1 MAPGH
6 GSATAS
12 GWLHLHSASPQSQS
26 AARFFFRLVSSAKIL
41 EYSETPAQRSRWR
54 TIRLEQITAV
64 EAVGETGLQLV
75 SAERGVRTLSCS
87 SESTRGAWLSA
98 LRSCVVAEPKPRPPE
113 IEVYP
118 SAESRTCSLGDVS
131 RYLRSSPG
139 KSAVNSPSK
148 ASLASGSPRKSVAA
162 SPRKAGSSGARS
174 PARRILLDSGSPG
187 HPLSI
192 GPSLAHSHGSLHAP
206 SPKEGAEAADAVS
219 GRVPSAPAPTT
230 EHDPGHAQ
238 EPAEREAGRARE
250 RWVYAGPGSPSSS
263 GSSLASALSPRASD
277 ISLPD
282 ARWWTLRAA
291 APPPPAALPPPAAAR
306 PDAHPQPSSMPD
318 VAYHAAPK
326 PSPDAPG
333 GAVAGAAP
341 ERAAAEAAALRR
353 EVARLQALLAAREAE
368 VLNPK
373 PNSA

>member
-1 MAPGH
+1 MP
-6 GSATAS
+6 
-12 GWLHLHSASPQSQS
+12 
-26 AARFFFRLVSSAKIL
+26 
-41 EYSETPAQRSRWR
+41 EQRSRWR

-139 KSAVNSPSK
+139 KLTVNSPSK
-148 ASLASGSPRKSVAA
+148 ASLSSGSPRKSVAA

-187 HPLSI
+187 HHLSI
-192 GPSLAHSHGSLHAP
+192 GPPLAHSHGRLHAP
-206 SPKEGAEAADAVS
+206 SPKEGAEAADDVS
-219 GRVPSAPAPTT
+219 GRVPSAPAPSTG
-230 EHDPGHAQ
+230 HDPGQAQ
-238 EPAEREAGRARE
+238 EFAEREAGRARE
-250 RWVYAGPGSPSSS
+250 RWVCAGPGSPSSS
-263 GSSLASALSPRASD
+263 GSSLAGLSPRASD

-282 ARWWTLRAA
+282 ARCWTLRAA

-306 PDAHPQPSSMPD
+306 PDAHPRPSSVPD

-333 GAVAGAAP
+333 GAVAGAAA

-368 VLNPK
+368 VHPFGLQLCMTWGSCVAGGACMARRGARPPEASNVR
-373 PNSA
+373 